1 MAKNIF
7 FEHDSLPKNFFS
19 YNHNT
24 DICIKN
30 VVGLVKKDEGK
41 NAIANELGDPK
52 FFVLFYL
59 SKF

>member
-1 MAKNIF
+1 MI
-7 FEHDSLPKNFFS
+7 LCQKNFFS